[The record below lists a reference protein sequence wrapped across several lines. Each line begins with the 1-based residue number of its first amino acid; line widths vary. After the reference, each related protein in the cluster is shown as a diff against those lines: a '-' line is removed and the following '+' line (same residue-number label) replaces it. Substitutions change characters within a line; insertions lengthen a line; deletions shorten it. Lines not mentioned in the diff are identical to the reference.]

1 MRKFI
6 FVIRYALRRMT
17 RDAIKSLILILVA
30 MSFTILISEIS
41 YSLEKQYKKKNE
53 AYASIEVEGFL
64 TQKDGSEAK
73 VYSKYIKM
81 FDQSLGEYKAYVKDI
96 CLKRSVNYIPSE
108 NYILQDGEQYPSVI
122 GISRTKADINL
133 LPISGVA
140 IEYFENYDE
149 SVYMTN
155 SNVCI
160 VSSTLADGTLS
171 GAVRVDEDGFISIYA
186 YVEIATRDMVKIPLK
201 LKVIGTY
208 TNGDKDIYCPWPV
221 IVETLNTVL
230 MGDLYS
236 EGLKFTMND
245 NTLID
250 EFKEKASQIFVPTGY
265 MGADKD
271 KTMQYSLT
279 LKDDL
284 LIQTITPLTKNISML
299 EKVKPVIFILS
310 AAIGFIACMLFIRNR
325 KPEFANMRSLGTS
338 KGLVFTEAIF
348 EQLLFGITGTL
359 IGIGIYFI
367 FHGSKAQF
375 IAQDILIFIACYLAG
390 ATIAVINITRINVM
404 KIMKSNE

>member
-1 MRKFI
+1 
-6 FVIRYALRRMT
+6 
-17 RDAIKSLILILVA
+17 
-30 MSFTILISEIS
+30 
-41 YSLEKQYKKKNE
+41 
-53 AYASIEVEGFL
+53 
-64 TQKDGSEAK
+64 
-73 VYSKYIKM
+73 
-81 FDQSLGEYKAYVKDI
+81 
-96 CLKRSVNYIPSE
+96 
-108 NYILQDGEQYPSVI
+108 
-122 GISRTKADINL
+122 
-133 LPISGVA
+133 
-140 IEYFENYDE
+140 
-149 SVYMTN
+149 
-155 SNVCI
+155 
-160 VSSTLADGTLS
+160 
-171 GAVRVDEDGFISIYA
+171 
-186 YVEIATRDMVKIPLK
+186 
-201 LKVIGTY
+201 
-208 TNGDKDIYCPWPV
+208 
-221 IVETLNTVL
+221 
-230 MGDLYS
+230 
-236 EGLKFTMND
+236 
-245 NTLID
+245 
-250 EFKEKASQIFVPTGY
+250 
-265 MGADKD
+265 

>member
-1 MRKFI
+1 
-6 FVIRYALRRMT
+6 
-17 RDAIKSLILILVA
+17 
-30 MSFTILISEIS
+30 
-41 YSLEKQYKKKNE
+41 
-53 AYASIEVEGFL
+53 
-64 TQKDGSEAK
+64 
-73 VYSKYIKM
+73 
-81 FDQSLGEYKAYVKDI
+81 
-96 CLKRSVNYIPSE
+96 
-108 NYILQDGEQYPSVI
+108 VI

-208 TNGDKDIYCPWPV
+208 TNGDKDIYCPWPL

-230 MGDLYS
+230 VGDLYS

-250 EFKEKASQIFVPTGY
+250 EFKETGY

-338 KGLVFTEAIF
+338 KGLVFTEAFF
-348 EQLLFGITGTL
+348 EQSLFGITGTL
-359 IGIGIYFI
+359 IGIGIFFI
-367 FHGSKAQF
+367 LHGTEAQF
-375 IAQDILIFIACYLAG
+375 IAQDIFIFIACYLAG